1 MAKPAAPAT
10 APEADPETLAAPP
23 IGTGGIAPR
32 WRPLAG
38 LATVVLIAAALLLL
52 LFNAWGRPP
61 IIEFEAETA
70 IFTFDVTDGAE
81 ATWNLPAKTGRF
93 TTIVDD
99 EPQDTPIDAGI
110 GPLVLPPGTRMTVI
124 RLPGEPLDIRIDA
137 IDAKRP
143 PFLIDA
149 AGRKSLPVH
158 TTIRVAG
165 TANAD
170 CRSPLPQTAF
180 RAVGAIEVGANL
192 SEDAFDEADQLAD
205 IAEAD
210 FASRFVQP
218 ALQSGTVS
226 VLGRT
231 LLTDLPY
238 PAEELALR
246 RGDALRLPPPGGDDD
261 DNAGTFLVETRGCGP
276 LYVRGVQLTRDAT
289 LQRLGNTPNP
299 IRPSLWQ
306 AITGDA
312 IVSAIVATFAALL
325 GALRI
330 AIDFAEFR
338 GAYRTPRQPS
348 RRKDPK

>member
-1 MAKPAAPAT
+1 MAKPADPAPAPD
-10 APEADPETLAAPP
+10 AVPETPAAPP

-32 WRPLAG
+32 WRPFAG

-52 LFNAWGRPP
+52 LFNAWRRPP

-81 ATWNLPAKTGRF
+81 ATWNLPAKTARF
-93 TTIVDD
+93 MTIVDD
-99 EPQDTPIDAGI
+99 EPKDVAVEAGI

-137 IDAKRP
+137 IDTKRP

-149 AGRKSLPVH
+149 AGRRPLPEH

-210 FASRFVQP
+210 FAARFVQP

-246 RGDALRLPPPGGDDD
+246 RGDALRLPPPVGAG

-276 LYVRGVQLTRDAT
+276 LYIRGVQLTRDAT

-299 IRPSLWQ
+299 VRPSLWQ

-338 GAYRTPRQPS
+338 SAYRPPRPPS